1 MTKDAIED
9 AHDNFLLHNP
19 NGELAK
25 EDFLKEF
32 EVIIISAMLCPFP
45 LYGSQDPL
53 IANAVFKVFDVDRS
67 GTMDFAEYMQARN
80 AVSLN
85 SVNDKLEWIFCLFD
99 SDGGG
104 SVDMNEIEVL
114 IFLTILIFPFL
125 KYLRILSEVY
135 STILG

>member
-45 LYGSQDPL
+45 LYYSQDPL

-125 KYLRILSEVY
+125 IS
-135 STILG
+135 